1 MGFSSIQKTASTG
14 SSTTGALVGANS
26 LQPNLCQSVVC
37 SMFFTG
43 LELTAKR
50 NVLIQLKKHYY
61 VLLQNKKNMLYRVAW
76 FYAEPCRAQ
85 KHAQEDKKKRRQA
98 ELSQKSVLIGELPI
112 WKTKNQARDQG
123 TVFFLSFNLTS
134 ILGPERSI

>member
-1 MGFSSIQKTASTG
+1 VPFLGLTVQPCREPCGSVTGFDFLTVEVIQIENKTPF
-14 SSTTGALVGANS
+14 
-26 LQPNLCQSVVC
+26 LQCLNLCQSVVC

-85 KHAQEDKKKRRQA
+85 KHAQEDK
-98 ELSQKSVLIGELPI
+98 
-112 WKTKNQARDQG
+112 
-123 TVFFLSFNLTS
+123 
-134 ILGPERSI
+134 